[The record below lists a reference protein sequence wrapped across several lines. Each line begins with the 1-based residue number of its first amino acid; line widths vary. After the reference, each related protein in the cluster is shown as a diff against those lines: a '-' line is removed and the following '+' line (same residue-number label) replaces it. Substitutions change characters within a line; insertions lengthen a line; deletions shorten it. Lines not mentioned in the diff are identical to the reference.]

1 MYFYTQEVS
10 LFLLCAPLS
19 RFFRGMSIA
28 PPRKLYPFAMI
39 LKPRLSQ
46 LIYPCQFPYLEW
58 AGLEADVGGA

>member
-1 MYFYTQEVS
+1 MCTFIHRKFS
-10 LFLLCAPLS
+10 LFCFVRHGAG
-19 RFFRGMSIA
+19 FRGMSIA

-46 LIYPCQFPYLEW
+46 RIYPCQFPYLEW